1 MPPVTPTKPKKK
13 IADHI
18 ETGEEIGEIVKKFTP
33 PEVDAMIDRG
43 TQLAKLANGLKSIFG
58 GMFKKKK

>member
-1 MPPVTPTKPKKK
+1 MPDKKPKKK

-33 PEVDAMIDRG
+33 DEVDVMIDRG
-43 TQLAKLANGLKSIFG
+43 TQIAKVANGIKSIFG
-58 GMFKKKK
+58 GLFGKKKQL